1 MYNILKLDYL
11 NLDKLIKNKLNFLVI
26 VEENMNKMNVV
37 K

>member
-11 NLDKLIKNKLNFLVI
+11 NLNKLIKNKLNFFVTI
-26 VEENMNKMNVV
+26 EENMNKMYVV